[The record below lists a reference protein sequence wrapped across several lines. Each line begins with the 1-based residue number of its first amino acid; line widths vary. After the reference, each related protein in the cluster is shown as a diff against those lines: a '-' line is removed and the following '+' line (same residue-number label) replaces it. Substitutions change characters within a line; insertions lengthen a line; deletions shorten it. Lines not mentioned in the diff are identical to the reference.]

1 MSTPAIIALVAAAV
15 IVVGMLAVFFFFAC
29 YVTLPKN
36 SLERSIQWE
45 KNHNFY
51 RDFDTREV
59 KEYEIRSF
67 DGYIL
72 HAYFVPNRDFP
83 ESRKF
88 IIINHGYTSSHYG
101 ALKYFNKWTELG
113 FQCVL
118 YDDRYHGKNLKNR
131 KSCSTLGIREAKD
144 MMAVVEDTYMRY
156 GNDIYL
162 GLQGES
168 MGSAMEIT
176 ALKYKPKVH
185 FIVNDCGFADLL
197 NVLEGALKA
206 QFHLHKWLIWPSSFA
221 MASSARSSCV
231 LRGLRSFLVAFSVL
245 STTTLVV
252 CLSSQTVSR
261 VAFSKVATGSS
272 VVMTCSSGTSSSS
285 HGLIA
290 SATKP
295 SFLALIRHA
304 ITSTTTSTIAI
315 ADTIAIVIFLTPVN
329 VISANAL
336 QITSLAKMSEL
347 SNDKLSVLWR
357 EENQK

>member
-1 MSTPAIIALVAAAV
+1 MSTPAIIALVATAV

-206 QFHLHKWLIWPSSFA
+206 QFHLHKWLIWPTSWMCSLVFGWSFFKSRPIDSLKDNTIPICFIHGEA
-221 MASSARSSCV
+221 DTFITPENSLRMAQANPAYSELHIFPGAGHAETMLVDEDRY
-231 LRGLRSFLVAFSVL
+231 LRILRSFLA
-245 STTTLVV
+245 
-252 CLSSQTVSR
+252 
-261 VAFSKVATGSS
+261 KVEDIEAGKAEN
-272 VVMTCSSGTSSSS
+272 
-285 HGLIA
+285 A
-290 SATKP
+290 SADDFSGGIGKY
-295 SFLALIRHA
+295 
-304 ITSTTTSTIAI
+304 
-315 ADTIAIVIFLTPVN
+315 VN
-329 VISANAL
+329 
-336 QITSLAKMSEL
+336 
-347 SNDKLSVLWR
+347 D
-357 EENQK
+357 